1 MWTPQKLSKWVSHE
15 KSHEIQKNWSYV
27 HSQSSR
33 AARRPDPINF
43 ETSRKHTNH
52 NSSQPYESGRET
64 PVMLRYVLQNI
75 TEDSE
80 LTESQLGHFGL
91 EQGCVGWYCLCT
103 RWYCSGPLA
112 RSSLSFSPARSK
124 QSVQSPVCPLPYFH
138 RIHLAWL
145 HNLHV
150 CLTEWHVFLSPSLI
164 ILNLSPLEAKCW
176 HLCSSHG
183 SKHGRNTGEHQKERE
198 HIKDHKGLCATLT
211 LN

>member
-1 MWTPQKLSKWVSHE
+1 MRDKVSLFMWTPQKLRKGVSHE
-15 KSHEIQKNWSYV
+15 KSREIQKNGLMFTHSRLEQPDGPTPSILRPVVSIQITTV
-27 HSQSSR
+27 HNRMSQ
-33 AARRPDPINF
+33 
-43 ETSRKHTNH
+43 
-52 NSSQPYESGRET
+52 SGRET
-64 PVMLRYVLQNI
+64 PVMLRHVLQNI

-124 QSVQSPVCPLPYFH
+124 QSVQSPVCTLPYFH

-183 SKHGRNTGEHQKERE
+183 SKHGCNT
-198 HIKDHKGLCATLT
+198 
-211 LN
+211 